1 VPVLMNEKT
10 EINGQRL
17 LSEIPY
23 PFRQSSP
30 QQKGERSGIMMLM

>member
-30 QQKGERSGIMMLM
+30 QQKGEKVRDPMLM